1 MAASGAG
8 DRGSDAEWSFVA
20 RMSAATSGTAGW
32 RRGRARS
39 HSAPEKSYRNC
50 ELAHRRR
57 RPCLIICRPM
67 APRAHAL
74 PCAPGASAFR
84 KYWVIAMGVF
94 HRTAMLCSWFI
105 ESTMSGCT
113 ERFRVR

>member
-1 MAASGAG
+1 MVSDQGCENDADSQQFMEADIPADCAG
-8 DRGSDAEWSFVA
+8 S
-20 RMSAATSGTAGW
+20 GW
-32 RRGRARS
+32 RSGRAKS
-39 HSAPEKSYRNC
+39 HSAQKKSYRNC

-57 RPCLIICRPM
+57 PSCLFICRQM

-74 PCAPGASAFR
+74 HCASGAFAFR
-84 KYWVIAMGVF
+84 NYWVIAMGVF